1 MVSLVRFSFWPA
13 HHPRGMKAIS
23 PGSRSASGVGRPRPV
38 SDPEGVAAQ
47 CAANPPGSVC
57 RTTSRHRW
65 WRCAYHR
72 LIAANPPG
80 LSHGTKTAPVNQIV
94 LPLVL
99 AAHTPCAVRLGNVW
113 KRPRRH
119 TACAYYV
126 GLLTS
131 SARSGSCRRRGRRGL
146 PVRASPIRRERW
158 PSRSRA
164 ATSPTSTRP
173 RSSRTPG

>member
-57 RTTSRHRW
+57 RTTFRHRW

-99 AAHTPCAVRLGNVW
+99 AAHT
-113 KRPRRH
+113 
-119 TACAYYV
+119 ACAAYFPAPVYLVSVAEGPCRV
-126 GLLTS
+126 GQ
-131 SARSGSCRRRGRRGL
+131 A
-146 PVRASPIRRERW
+146 ER
-158 PSRSRA
+158 
-164 ATSPTSTRP
+164 SPTNLGKNVGGTALRLSHPTFRN
-173 RSSRTPG
+173 RN